1 MSRAAYGA
9 IDQIGY
15 LVEDLDEAVARWTER
30 TGIGPWTIFRN
41 VRLDGTYRGE
51 PTTVTMEVALGY
63 QGDLQIELIATPGDT
78 PSPYRDSN
86 GQRLIGIHHIAWIV
100 DNLDDAVADAKRRG
114 LVPVFAARNPASNV
128 AYLESPGE
136 DGILYELIEGAQMR
150 QMISAGIIATKTWD
164 GSNPVTEIDLAVVP
178 A

>member
-1 MSRAAYGA
+1 MSRAAFGA

-15 LVEDLDEAVARWTER
+15 LVDDLDDAVARWTER

-41 VRLDGTYRGE
+41 VRLEGTYRDV
-51 PTTVTMEVALGY
+51 PTTVSMDVALGY
-63 QGDLQIELIATPGDT
+63 QGDVQIELIATPGDT
-78 PSPYRDSN
+78 ASPYRDDA

-100 DNLDDAVADAKRRG
+100 ENLDSAVADAKGRG

-136 DGILYELIEGAQMR
+136 AGILYELIEGAQMR
-150 QMISAGIIATKTWD
+150 EMMRAGIAATAAWNGTD
-164 GSNPVTEIDLAVVP
+164 PNTEIDLAG
-178 A
+178 